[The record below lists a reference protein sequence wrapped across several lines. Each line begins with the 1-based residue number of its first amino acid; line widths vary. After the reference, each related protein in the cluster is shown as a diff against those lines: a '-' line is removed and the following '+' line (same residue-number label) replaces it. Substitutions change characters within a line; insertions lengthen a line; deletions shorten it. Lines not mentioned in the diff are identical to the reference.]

1 MLRDVSHGTYHGKK
15 GSLKPFQAH
24 NSLWLQTLLEENPEM
39 ASISVGRN
47 ARKKGTVAELF
58 DERLIAEL
66 FNLLW
71 GQERSAM
78 PTVVDYAY
86 EEIWKR
92 VIMIGG
98 SEEQRLSDV
107 TLSEQ
112 LGMSRTPVRQAL
124 ERLVQEG
131 LVRSD
136 PRRGFWT
143 STFTAQDIH
152 EIYELRGA
160 LEVLAIRLA
169 APQLSQNDLKSQLE
183 ALYAVRAELDTHPVL
198 RFLQVDI
205 RLHMLIA
212 RASNNGRLIHS
223 LSMLRSQL
231 SMFQMQDT
239 FYPERMATALNDH
252 EQVLLA
258 LLAGNVEKAEDSL
271 ARHINNAKEGVLA
284 DIFLEGKEDV

>member
-1 MLRDVSHGTYHGKK
+1 MAYSSAGT
-15 GSLKPFQAH
+15 
-24 NSLWLQTLLEENPEM
+24 NS
-39 ASISVGRN
+39 
-47 ARKKGTVAELF
+47 RKKDTLAETF
-58 DERLIAEL
+58 DECLGAEL

-71 GQERSAM
+71 GQERVAM

-86 EEIWKR
+86 EQIWQR
-92 VIMIGG
+92 VIMMGG
-98 SEEQRLSDV
+98 GEEQRLSDA
-107 TLSEQ
+107 TLAEQ
-112 LGMSRTPVRQAL
+112 LGISRTPVRQAL

-152 EIYELRGA
+152 EIYDLRGA
-160 LEVLAIRLA
+160 LEVLAVRLA
-169 APQLSQNDLKSQLE
+169 APHLSQEDLKSQLE
-183 ALYAVRAELDTHPVL
+183 ALYAVRAELDVHPVL

-205 RLHMLIA
+205 RLHMLIT

-258 LLAGNVEKAEDSL
+258 LLAGNVEEAADFL
-271 ARHINNAKEGVLA
+271 ARHIRNAKEGVLA

>member
-1 MLRDVSHGTYHGKK
+1 MAYPLAGMDSRKQ
-15 GSLKPFQAH
+15 GS
-24 NSLWLQTLLEENPEM
+24 M
-39 ASISVGRN
+39 AE
-47 ARKKGTVAELF
+47 AF
-58 DERLIAEL
+58 DESLSAEL

-71 GQERSAM
+71 GQDRSAI

-86 EEIWKR
+86 EEIWKPG
-92 VIMIGG
+92 IMIGG

-107 TLSEQ
+107 TLAEQ

-152 EIYELRGA
+152 EVYDLRGA
-160 LEVLAIRLA
+160 LEALAVRLA
-169 APQLSQNDLKSQLE
+169 SPRLSREDLEAHLK
-183 ALYAVRAELDTHPVL
+183 ALYAVRAELDTNPVL

-205 RLHMLIA
+205 RFHMLIT

-223 LSMLRSQL
+223 LSLLRSQHT
-231 SMFQMQDT
+231 MFQMQDT
-239 FYPERMATALNDH
+239 YYPKRMEIALNEH
-252 EQVLLA
+252 EQILLA
-258 LLAGNVEKAEDSL
+258 MLGGNIHEAADCL
-271 ARHINNAKEGVLA
+271 ARHIQHAKEGVLA
-284 DIFLEGKEDV
+284 DIFLEGKEGVS

>member
-1 MLRDVSHGTYHGKK
+1 MTSITTGIHG
-15 GSLKPFQAH
+15 
-24 NSLWLQTLLEENPEM
+24 
-39 ASISVGRN
+39 
-47 ARKKGTVAELF
+47 RKKGTVAEVF
-58 DERLIAEL
+58 DESLIAEL
-66 FNLLW
+66 FDLLW
-71 GQERSAM
+71 GQERTAM

-107 TLSEQ
+107 TLAEQ
-112 LGMSRTPVRQAL
+112 LKMSRTPVRQAL

-143 STFTAQDIH
+143 NTFTTQDIN

-160 LEVLAIRLA
+160 LEVLAVRLA
-169 APQLSQNDLKSQLE
+169 APRLSQEDLMAQLE
-183 ALYAVRAELDTHPVL
+183 ALYAVRAELDVHPVL

-205 RLHMLIA
+205 RLHMLIT

-231 SMFQMQDT
+231 CMFQMQDT
-239 FYPERMATALNDH
+239 FYPERMVIALNDH

-258 LLAGNVEKAEDSL
+258 LLAGNVDEAADCLS
-271 ARHINNAKEGVLA
+271 RHIHHAKEGVLA

>member
-1 MLRDVSHGTYHGKK
+1 MT
-15 GSLKPFQAH
+15 
-24 NSLWLQTLLEENPEM
+24 
-39 ASISVGRN
+39 SISTGAN
-47 ARKKGTVAELF
+47 DRKKGTVAEVF
-58 DERLIAEL
+58 DKSLSAEL

-71 GQERSAM
+71 GQERATM
-78 PTVVDYAY
+78 PSVVDYAY

-107 TLSEQ
+107 TLAEQ

-143 STFTAQDIH
+143 ATFTAQDIH
-152 EIYELRGA
+152 EIYDLRGA
-160 LEVLAIRLA
+160 LEVLAVRLA
-169 APQLSQNDLKSQLE
+169 APHLSQGNLKAHLE
-183 ALYAVRAELDTHPVL
+183 ALYAVRAELDAHPVL

-205 RLHMLIA
+205 RFHMLIT
-212 RASNNGRLIHS
+212 RASSNGRLIHS
-223 LSMLRSQL
+223 LSLLRSQL

-239 FYPERMATALNDH
+239 FYPRRMEIALNDH
-252 EQVLLA
+252 EQILLA
-258 LLAGNVEKAEDSL
+258 LLAGNVDEAADCL
-271 ARHINNAKEGVLA
+271 ARHIRHAKEGVLA
-284 DIFLEGKEDV
+284 DIFLEGKEGVS

>member
-1 MLRDVSHGTYHGKK
+1 MT
-15 GSLKPFQAH
+15 
-24 NSLWLQTLLEENPEM
+24 
-39 ASISVGRN
+39 SISPGTHDE
-47 ARKKGTVAELF
+47 KKGTLAEIFDESLSAELF
-58 DERLIAEL
+58 D
-66 FNLLW
+66 LLW
-71 GQERSAM
+71 GQERTAM

-107 TLSEQ
+107 TLAEQ
-112 LGMSRTPVRQAL
+112 LKISRTPVRQAL

-143 STFTAQDIH
+143 NTFTTQDIN
-152 EIYELRGA
+152 EIYDLRGA
-160 LEVLAIRLA
+160 LEVLAVRLA
-169 APQLSQNDLKSQLE
+169 ASRLSQEDLKAHLD
-183 ALYAVRAELDTHPVL
+183 ALYAVRAELDAHPVL

-205 RLHMLIA
+205 RFHMLIT
-212 RASNNGRLIHS
+212 RASSNGRLMHS

-239 FYPERMATALNDH
+239 YYPKRMEIALNDH
-252 EQVLLA
+252 EQILLA
-258 LLAGNVEKAEDSL
+258 LLAGNVDEAADCL
-271 ARHINNAKEGVLA
+271 ARHIRHAKEGVLA
-284 DIFLEGKEDV
+284 DIFLEGKEGVW

>member
-1 MLRDVSHGTYHGKK
+1 MT
-15 GSLKPFQAH
+15 
-24 NSLWLQTLLEENPEM
+24 
-39 ASISVGRN
+39 SISPETN
-47 ARKKGTVAELF
+47 NRKKGTVAEVF
-58 DERLIAEL
+58 DENLTAEL
-66 FNLLW
+66 FHLLW
-71 GQERSAM
+71 GQERNSM

-152 EIYELRGA
+152 EIYDLRGA
-160 LEVLAIRLA
+160 LEVLAVRLA
-169 APQLSQNDLKSQLE
+169 APRLSQGDLKAHLD
-183 ALYAVRAELDTHPVL
+183 ALYAVRADLHTNPVL

-205 RLHMLIA
+205 RFHMLIT

-223 LSMLRSQL
+223 LSLLRSQHT
-231 SMFQMQDT
+231 MFQMQDT
-239 FYPERMATALNDH
+239 YYPKRMEIALNEH
-252 EQVLLA
+252 EQILLA
-258 LLAGNVEKAEDSL
+258 LLAGNIDEAANCL
-271 ARHINNAKEGVLA
+271 TRHIQHAKEGVLA
-284 DIFLEGKEDV
+284 DIFLEGKEGVS

>member
-1 MLRDVSHGTYHGKK
+1 MAYPLAGMDSRKQ
-15 GSLKPFQAH
+15 GSK
-24 NSLWLQTLLEENPEM
+24 
-39 ASISVGRN
+39 
-47 ARKKGTVAELF
+47 AEAF
-58 DERLIAEL
+58 DESLSAEL

-71 GQERSAM
+71 GQDRSAI

-143 STFTAQDIH
+143 ATYTAQDIH
-152 EIYELRGA
+152 EIYDLRGA
-160 LEVLAIRLA
+160 LEVLAVRLA
-169 APQLSQNDLKSQLE
+169 APRLSQENLKDHLE

-198 RFLQVDI
+198 RFLQVDL
-205 RLHMLIA
+205 RFHMLIT

-223 LSMLRSQL
+223 LSLLRSQL

-239 FYPERMATALNDH
+239 FYPKRMEIALNDH
-252 EQVLLA
+252 EQILLA
-258 LLAGNVEKAEDSL
+258 LLAGNVDEAADCL
-271 ARHINNAKEGVLA
+271 ARHIRNAKEGVLA
-284 DIFLEGKEDV
+284 DIFLEGKEGVS

>member
-1 MLRDVSHGTYHGKK
+1 MT
-15 GSLKPFQAH
+15 
-24 NSLWLQTLLEENPEM
+24 
-39 ASISVGRN
+39 SISTEPN
-47 ARKKGTVAELF
+47 DRKKGTVAEVF
-58 DERLIAEL
+58 DESLSAEL

-71 GQERSAM
+71 GQERIAM

-107 TLSEQ
+107 ALAEQ

-124 ERLVQEG
+124 ERLVHEG

-152 EIYELRGA
+152 EIYDLRGA
-160 LEVLAIRLA
+160 LEVLAVRLA
-169 APQLSQNDLKSQLE
+169 APRLSQEDLKAHLE

-205 RLHMLIA
+205 RFHMLIT
-212 RASNNGRLIHS
+212 RASNNGRLIHNLS
-223 LSMLRSQL
+223 LLRSQL

-239 FYPERMATALNDH
+239 FYPRRMEIALNDH
-252 EQVLLA
+252 EQILLA
-258 LLAGNVEKAEDSL
+258 LLAGNVDEAAECL
-271 ARHINNAKEGVLA
+271 ARHVRHAKEGVLA
-284 DIFLEGKEDV
+284 DIFLERKEGVS

>member
-1 MLRDVSHGTYHGKK
+1 MT
-15 GSLKPFQAH
+15 SLSTET
-24 NSLWLQTLLEENPEM
+24 ND
-39 ASISVGRN
+39 
-47 ARKKGTVAELF
+47 RKKGTVAEVF
-58 DERLIAEL
+58 DEGLSAEL

-71 GQERSAM
+71 GQERTAM

-92 VIMIGG
+92 VILIGG

-107 TLSEQ
+107 ALAEQ

-143 STFTAQDIH
+143 RTFTAQDIH
-152 EIYELRGA
+152 EIYDLRGA
-160 LEVLAIRLA
+160 LEALAVRLA
-169 APQLSQNDLKSQLE
+169 APRLSQEELKAHLE
-183 ALYAVRAELDTHPVL
+183 ALNAVRVELDSHPVL

-205 RLHMLIA
+205 RFHMLIT
-212 RASNNGRLIHS
+212 RASGNGRLIHS
-223 LSMLRSQL
+223 LSMLRSEL
-231 SMFQMQDT
+231 CMFQMQDT
-239 FYPERMATALNDH
+239 LYPRRMEIALNDH

-258 LLAGNVEKAEDSL
+258 LLAGNVDEAADDL
-271 ARHINNAKEGVLA
+271 TRHIRNAKEGVLA
-284 DIFLEGKEDV
+284 DIFLERKEVVS

>member
-1 MLRDVSHGTYHGKK
+1 MT
-15 GSLKPFQAH
+15 
-24 NSLWLQTLLEENPEM
+24 
-39 ASISVGRN
+39 SISTG
-47 ARKKGTVAELF
+47 AHDRKKGTVAEVF
-58 DERLIAEL
+58 DESLSAEL

-71 GQERSAM
+71 GQERTAI

-98 SEEQRLSDV
+98 SEERRLSDV
-107 TLSEQ
+107 TLAEQ

-124 ERLVQEG
+124 ERLVHEG

-152 EIYELRGA
+152 EIYDLRGA
-160 LEVLAIRLA
+160 LEVLAVRLA
-169 APQLSQNDLKSQLE
+169 APRLSKEDLKAHLE
-183 ALYAVRAELDTHPVL
+183 ALYAVRAELDAHPVL

-205 RLHMLIA
+205 RFHMLIT
-212 RASNNGRLIHS
+212 RASSNGRLINS
-223 LSMLRSQL
+223 LSLLRSQL

-239 FYPERMATALNDH
+239 FYPRRMEIALNDH

-258 LLAGNVEKAEDSL
+258 LLAGNVDEAADCL
-271 ARHINNAKEGVLA
+271 ARHIRNAKEGVLA
-284 DIFLEGKEDV
+284 DIFLEGKEGVS

>member
-1 MLRDVSHGTYHGKK
+1 MT
-15 GSLKPFQAH
+15 
-24 NSLWLQTLLEENPEM
+24 
-39 ASISVGRN
+39 SISTG
-47 ARKKGTVAELF
+47 AHDRKKGTVAEVF
-58 DERLIAEL
+58 DESLSAEL

-71 GQERSAM
+71 GQERTAM

-107 TLSEQ
+107 TLAEQ

-124 ERLVQEG
+124 ERLVHEG

-152 EIYELRGA
+152 EIYDLRGA
-160 LEVLAIRLA
+160 LEVLAVRLA
-169 APQLSQNDLKSQLE
+169 APRLSQEDLKAHLE
-183 ALYAVRAELDTHPVL
+183 ALYAVRAELDAHPVL

-205 RLHMLIA
+205 RFHMLIT
-212 RASNNGRLIHS
+212 RASSNGRLINS
-223 LSMLRSQL
+223 LSLLRSQL

-239 FYPERMATALNDH
+239 FYPRRMEMALNDH

-258 LLAGNVEKAEDSL
+258 LLAGNVDEAADCL
-271 ARHINNAKEGVLA
+271 ARHIRNAKEGVLA
-284 DIFLEGKEDV
+284 DIFFEGKEDVS

>member
-1 MLRDVSHGTYHGKK
+1 
-15 GSLKPFQAH
+15 
-24 NSLWLQTLLEENPEM
+24 M
-39 ASISVGRN
+39 ASISPGTRDP
-47 ARKKGTVAELF
+47 KKGTVAEVF
-58 DERLIAEL
+58 DENLSAEL
-66 FNLLW
+66 FDLLW

-107 TLSEQ
+107 ALSEQ

-143 STFTAQDIH
+143 STFTSQDIH
-152 EIYELRGA
+152 EIYDLRGA
-160 LEVLAIRLA
+160 LEVLAVRLS
-169 APQLSQNDLKSQLE
+169 APRLSQEDLKAHLE
-183 ALYAVRAELDTHPVL
+183 ALYAVRGELDTHPVL

-205 RLHMLIA
+205 RFHMLIT
-212 RASNNGRLIHS
+212 RASGNGRLIHS
-223 LSMLRSQL
+223 LSLLRSQH

-239 FYPERMATALNDH
+239 IYPKRMEIALNDH
-252 EQVLLA
+252 EQILLA
-258 LLAGNVEKAEDSL
+258 LLAGNVDEAADCL
-271 ARHINNAKEGVLA
+271 ARHIRNAKEGVLA
-284 DIFLEGKEDV
+284 DIFLEGKEGVS

>member
-1 MLRDVSHGTYHGKK
+1 MT
-15 GSLKPFQAH
+15 
-24 NSLWLQTLLEENPEM
+24 
-39 ASISVGRN
+39 SISAGTNDRE
-47 ARKKGTVAELF
+47 KGIVAEVF
-58 DERLIAEL
+58 DESLSAEL

-86 EEIWKR
+86 KEIWKR

-98 SEEQRLSDV
+98 SEEHRLSDV
-107 TLSEQ
+107 ALAEQ

-124 ERLVQEG
+124 ERLAQEG

-143 STFTAQDIH
+143 RTFTAQDIH
-152 EIYELRGA
+152 EIYDLRGA
-160 LEVLAIRLA
+160 LEVLAVRLA
-169 APQLSQNDLKSQLE
+169 APRLSQEDLKAHLE
-183 ALYAVRAELDTHPVL
+183 ALYTVRAELDVHPVL

-205 RLHMLIA
+205 RFHMLIT
-212 RASNNGRLIHS
+212 RASNNGRLIHN

-231 SMFQMQDT
+231 SMFQTQDT
-239 FYPERMATALNDH
+239 FYPRRMEIALNDH

-258 LLAGNVEKAEDSL
+258 LLAGNVDEAADCL
-271 ARHINNAKEGVLA
+271 ARHIRHAKEGVLA
-284 DIFLEGKEDV
+284 DIFLEGKEGVS

>member
-1 MLRDVSHGTYHGKK
+1 MTYSSAETNSRKK
-15 GSLKPFQAH
+15 ETETKPFDE
-24 NSLWLQTLLEENPEM
+24 SL
-39 ASISVGRN
+39 G
-47 ARKKGTVAELF
+47 
-58 DERLIAEL
+58 AEL

-71 GQERSAM
+71 GQERTAM

-92 VIMIGG
+92 VIMMGG

-107 TLSEQ
+107 TLAEQ
-112 LGMSRTPVRQAL
+112 LGVSRTPVRQAL

-152 EIYELRGA
+152 EIYDLRGA
-160 LEVLAIRLA
+160 LEALAVRLA
-169 APQLSQNDLKSQLE
+169 APRLSQEDLKAHLE
-183 ALYAVRAELDTHPVL
+183 ALYAVRAELDAHPVL

-205 RLHMLIA
+205 RFHTLITH
-212 RASNNGRLIHS
+212 ASNNGRLIHS
-223 LSMLRSQL
+223 LSLLRSQL

-239 FYPERMATALNDH
+239 FYPKRMEIALNDH

-258 LLAGNVEKAEDSL
+258 LLAGNVDEAANYLIS
-271 ARHINNAKEGVLA
+271 HIQHAKEGVLA
-284 DIFLEGKEDV
+284 DIYSEGKEGVS

>member
-1 MLRDVSHGTYHGKK
+1 MT
-15 GSLKPFQAH
+15 
-24 NSLWLQTLLEENPEM
+24 
-39 ASISVGRN
+39 SISAKTN
-47 ARKKGTVAELF
+47 DRKKGTVAEVF
-58 DERLIAEL
+58 DENLITEL

-71 GQERSAM
+71 GQERSAI

-152 EIYELRGA
+152 EIYDLRGA
-160 LEVLAIRLA
+160 LEVLAVRLA
-169 APQLSQNDLKSQLE
+169 APHLSQEDLKSQLE
-183 ALYAVRAELDTHPVL
+183 ALYAVRAELDVHPVL

-205 RLHMLIA
+205 RFHMLIT
-212 RASNNGRLIHS
+212 RASNNARLIHS

-258 LLAGNVEKAEDSL
+258 LLAGNVEEAAVSL
-271 ARHINNAKEGVLA
+271 ARHIHNAKEGVLA
-284 DIFLEGKEDV
+284 DIFFEGKEDV

>member
-1 MLRDVSHGTYHGKK
+1 MT
-15 GSLKPFQAH
+15 
-24 NSLWLQTLLEENPEM
+24 
-39 ASISVGRN
+39 SISTGTNDPR
-47 ARKKGTVAELF
+47 KGTVAEVF
-58 DERLIAEL
+58 DESLSAEL

-143 STFTAQDIH
+143 ATYTAQDIH
-152 EIYELRGA
+152 EIYDLRGA
-160 LEVLAIRLA
+160 LEVLAVRLA
-169 APQLSQNDLKSQLE
+169 APRLSQENLKAHLE

-198 RFLQVDI
+198 RFLQVDL
-205 RLHMLIA
+205 RFHMLIT

-239 FYPERMATALNDH
+239 FYPKRMEIALNDH
-252 EQVLLA
+252 EQILLA
-258 LLAGNVEKAEDSL
+258 LLAGNVDEAANCL
-271 ARHINNAKEGVLA
+271 ARHIRHAKEGVLA
-284 DIFLEGKEDV
+284 DIFLEGKEGVS

>member
-1 MLRDVSHGTYHGKK
+1 MT
-15 GSLKPFQAH
+15 
-24 NSLWLQTLLEENPEM
+24 
-39 ASISVGRN
+39 SISTGMN
-47 ARKKGTVAELF
+47 DRKKGTVAEVF
-58 DERLIAEL
+58 DESLTAEL
-66 FNLLW
+66 FNLIW

-152 EIYELRGA
+152 EIYDLRGA
-160 LEVLAIRLA
+160 LEALAVRLA
-169 APQLSQNDLKSQLE
+169 APRLSQGGLKAQLE
-183 ALYAVRAELDTHPVL
+183 ALYAVRAELDTNPVL

-205 RLHMLIA
+205 QFHMLIT

-223 LSMLRSQL
+223 LSMLRSQHT
-231 SMFQMQDT
+231 MFQMQDT
-239 FYPERMATALNDH
+239 YYPKRMEIALNEH
-252 EQVLLA
+252 EQILLA
-258 LLAGNVEKAEDSL
+258 MLAGNSDEAANRL
-271 ARHINNAKEGVLA
+271 TRHIQHAKEGVLA
-284 DIFLEGKEDV
+284 DIFLEGKEGVS

>member
-1 MLRDVSHGTYHGKK
+1 MTYPSAGM
-15 GSLKPFQAH
+15 
-24 NSLWLQTLLEENPEM
+24 NS
-39 ASISVGRN
+39 G
-47 ARKKGTVAELF
+47 KKGTVAEVF
-58 DERLIAEL
+58 DESFGEEL

-71 GQERSAM
+71 VQERTAM
-78 PTVVDYAY
+78 PSVVNYAY
-86 EEIWKR
+86 EQIWKR

-107 TLSEQ
+107 ILAEQ
-112 LGMSRTPVRQAL
+112 LGISRTPVRQAL
-124 ERLVQEG
+124 ERLVRER

-152 EIYELRGA
+152 EIYELRCA
-160 LEVLAIRLA
+160 LEVLAVRLA
-169 APQLSQNDLKSQLE
+169 APYLSQEDLKSQLE
-183 ALYAVRAELDTHPVL
+183 ALYAVRAELDAHPVL

-205 RLHMLIA
+205 RLHMLIT

-258 LLAGNVEKAEDSL
+258 LLAGNVEKAADCL
-271 ARHINNAKEGVLA
+271 AGHINNAKEGVLA
-284 DIFLEGKEDV
+284 DIFLEGKEDF

>member
-1 MLRDVSHGTYHGKK
+1 MTSLSTGT
-15 GSLKPFQAH
+15 
-24 NSLWLQTLLEENPEM
+24 ND
-39 ASISVGRN
+39 
-47 ARKKGTVAELF
+47 RKKGTVAEVS
-58 DERLIAEL
+58 DESLSAEL

-71 GQERSAM
+71 GQERPAM

-107 TLSEQ
+107 TLAEQ
-112 LGMSRTPVRQAL
+112 LGVSRTPVRQAL

-143 STFTAQDIH
+143 STFAAQDIH
-152 EIYELRGA
+152 EIYDLRGA
-160 LEVLAIRLA
+160 LEALAVRLA
-169 APQLSQNDLKSQLE
+169 APRLSQEDLKAHLE
-183 ALYAVRAELDTHPVL
+183 ALYAVRAELDAHPVL

-205 RLHMLIA
+205 RFHTLITH
-212 RASNNGRLIHS
+212 ASNNGRLIHS
-223 LSMLRSQL
+223 LSLLRSQL

-239 FYPERMATALNDH
+239 FYPKRMEIALNDH
-252 EQVLLA
+252 EQILLA
-258 LLAGNVEKAEDSL
+258 LLAGNVDEAANCL
-271 ARHINNAKEGVLA
+271 TRHIQHAKEGVLA
-284 DIFLEGKEDV
+284 DIYSEGKEGVS